1 MLRQYLFLRSATLIL
16 QCKEIQ
22 EEKILK
28 REVRSGVKMSKLCLS
43 WGCVG
48 VQFLI
53 GVQRDVCY

>member
-1 MLRQYLFLRSATLIL
+1 MFLGSVTLIL

-28 REVRSGVKMSKLCLS
+28 REVRLGVKMSKLCLS

-48 VQFLI
+48 VQFLME
-53 GVQRDVCY
+53 VQTDTCYYEL